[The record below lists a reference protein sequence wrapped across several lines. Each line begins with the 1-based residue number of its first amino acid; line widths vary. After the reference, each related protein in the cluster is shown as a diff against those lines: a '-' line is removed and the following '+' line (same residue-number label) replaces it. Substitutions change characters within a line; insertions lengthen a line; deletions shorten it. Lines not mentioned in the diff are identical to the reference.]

1 MDVETESL
9 KQPVKPALKKHPIH
23 GADGGYSA
31 DHEHKKKKELVWD
44 EPTIEEHDKL
54 RGTRMK
60 VCFCFRMVPGYLLRE
75 FWCFARWP

>member
-9 KQPVKPALKKHPIH
+9 KQPVKPALKKHPVH
-23 GADGGYSA
+23 GADGYSA
-31 DHEHKKKKELVWD
+31 DHENQNKKKKELVWD

-60 VCFCFRMVPGYLLRE
+60 VCMLVLLSTS
-75 FWCFARWP
+75 WNNC